1 MPLRVKQ
8 TLVILAGV
16 LVAAVMTWLG
26 LWQLQVFTDQGNAS
40 AAARAQQ
47 PAVPLL
53 DHVDAAGI
61 VGDIYGK
68 PITLQFIKFL
78 RLEFKLGSI
87 DELRAQL
94 TRDRN
99 TSRQILTALTSK

>member
-1 MPLRVKQ
+1 MN
-8 TLVILAGV
+8 I
-16 LVAAVMTWLG
+16 
-26 LWQLQVFTDQGNAS
+26 FDF
-40 AAARAQQ
+40 
-47 PAVPLL
+47 
-53 DHVDAAGI
+53 D
-61 VGDIYGK
+61 GDIYGK

-99 TSRQILTALTSK
+99 TSRQILTALTSR